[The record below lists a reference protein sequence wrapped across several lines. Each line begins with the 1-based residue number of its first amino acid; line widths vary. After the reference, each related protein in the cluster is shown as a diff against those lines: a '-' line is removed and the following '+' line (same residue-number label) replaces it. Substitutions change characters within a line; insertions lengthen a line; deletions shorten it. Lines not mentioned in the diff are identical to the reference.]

1 MTVHGCSFTNIL
13 SLNFITGFVRENI
26 KACFFYFIDTLI
38 VDTFIKTFNSLQSFK
53 NTTEF

>member
-26 KACFFYFIDTLI
+26 KACFVLFHRYADSGYIH
-38 VDTFIKTFNSLQSFK
+38 
-53 NTTEF
+53 